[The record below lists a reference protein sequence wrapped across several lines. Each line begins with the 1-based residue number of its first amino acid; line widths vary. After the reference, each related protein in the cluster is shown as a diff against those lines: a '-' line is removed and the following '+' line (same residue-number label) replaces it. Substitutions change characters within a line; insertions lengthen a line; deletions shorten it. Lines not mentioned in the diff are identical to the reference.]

1 VTRRRAALVAAVL
14 VAGALSLLP
23 AGAPAASLP
32 PIRHVF
38 LIVLENE
45 SASTSF
51 GAASPAPYLAKT
63 LTAEGAYLP
72 HYYAVGHES
81 NDNYIAMISGQA
93 PGAQNQSDC
102 QFYGSLEPGV
112 IGSYGQAIGTGCVYP
127 ASVPTIAS
135 QLTAAGYTWRD
146 YNESIGVS
154 PTREASVCGHPA
166 VNSRDTTQTAT
177 STDEYAARHNPFVYF
192 HSIIDNTTLCD
203 DNVVNLDELP
213 QDLSTVSGTA
223 NYSFIT
229 PDLCD
234 DGHDSP
240 CANGEPGGLA
250 QADKFLQTWVPRI
263 TGSPAFRQ
271 NGLLIVTFDEAAT
284 SDTSSCCGEIAGPN
298 SPLPGVTGPGGGVV
312 GAVLLS
318 PCIAPGTVSET
329 AYNHYTT
336 LGSVENLFGLAH
348 LGYAGLPGEAYF
360 GSDIFDRACGPPP
373 PAGGGGEPPPTV
385 LASAPVIA
393 SQVSAQA
400 RIPVRWSSQPAATY
414 DVQVRDVS
422 RRGAGWRTLA
432 TNTTLRGLTFA
443 GALGHTYLFR
453 VQADAD
459 GRLSQWAEAT
469 TIVPT
474 AARVPGAHLSRGWRL
489 LRRRGAWQQHAL
501 QTTRPGAS
509 LTLRYTGA
517 SVSLIGDRT
526 ARDGRLRIT
535 LNGRS
540 RTFALGARRLRR
552 RQILC
557 TAKATPGVHRL
568 TITDV
573 RGLVALEGLA
583 ILDRTG

>member
-1 VTRRRAALVAAVL
+1 MTRRRSLLLAAALAC
-14 VAGALSLLP
+14 ALSLLP
-23 AGAPAASLP
+23 AEASAASLP
-32 PIRHVF
+32 AIRHVF
-38 LIVLENE
+38 VIVLENE
-45 SASTSF
+45 SASTTF
-51 GAASPAPYLAKT
+51 GAGSPAPYLAKT

-93 PGAQNQSDC
+93 PSAQNQADC
-102 QFYGSLEPGV
+102 QFYDDLEPGV

-135 QLTAAGYTWRD
+135 QLTAAGDTWRD
-146 YNESIGVS
+146 YNESMGAD
-154 PTREASVCGHPA
+154 PTRESSVCGHPA
-166 VNSRDTTQTAT
+166 INSRDNTQTAT
-177 STDEYAARHNPFVYF
+177 STDEYASRHNPFVYF
-192 HSIIDNTTLCD
+192 HSIIDDTTLCD
-203 DNVVNLDELP
+203 DHVVNLDELP
-213 QDLSTVSGTA
+213 QDLSAASRTA

-240 CANGEPGGLA
+240 CANGQPGGLA
-250 QADKFLQTWVPRI
+250 QADTFLQAWVPRI

-284 SDTSSCCGEIAGPN
+284 SDTSSCCGEIPGPN
-298 SPLPGVTGPGGGVV
+298 SPEPGVTGPGGGVV

-329 AYNHYTT
+329 DYNHYAM

-348 LGYAGLPGEAYF
+348 LGYAALPGETYF
-360 GSDIFDRACGPPP
+360 GSDIFDRACGPPA
-373 PAGGGGEPPPTV
+373 AGGGGPPPTV
-385 LASAPVIA
+385 RTSAPVIA
-393 SQVSAQA
+393 SQASARA
-400 RIPVRWSSQPAATY
+400 RIPVRWSSPLPAAY
-414 DVQVRDVS
+414 DVQVRDLS
-422 RRGAGWRTLA
+422 RRSAGWRTLA
-432 TNTTLRGLTFA
+432 TNTTRRGLTFS
-443 GALGHTYLFR
+443 GALGHTYRFR

-459 GRLSQWAEAT
+459 GRLSPWAGAT

-474 AARVPGAHLSRGWRL
+474 GTHVAGARLSRGWRV

-517 SVSLIGDRT
+517 SVSLVGDRT
-526 ARDGRLRIT
+526 ARGGRLRLT
-535 LNGRS
+535 LGGRS
-540 RTFALGARRLRR
+540 RMCALGARRLRR

-583 ILDRTG
+583 ILDRTR